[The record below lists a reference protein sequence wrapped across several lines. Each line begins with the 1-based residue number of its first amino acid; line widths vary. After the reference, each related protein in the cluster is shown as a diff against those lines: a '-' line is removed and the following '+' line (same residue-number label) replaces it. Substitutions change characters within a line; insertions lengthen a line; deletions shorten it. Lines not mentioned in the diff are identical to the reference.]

1 MAAIGIGIVTVAGLV
16 GLMSYAIRD
25 NNREIKKIEND
36 LNDFDEILNEIE
48 KLESDVIVLNRIQQ
62 MKGVTSELKKR
73 FRDHKI

>member
-1 MAAIGIGIVTVAGLV
+1 MAAIGLGIVTIAGIV

-36 LNDFDEILNEIE
+36 LNDFDQILNEIE